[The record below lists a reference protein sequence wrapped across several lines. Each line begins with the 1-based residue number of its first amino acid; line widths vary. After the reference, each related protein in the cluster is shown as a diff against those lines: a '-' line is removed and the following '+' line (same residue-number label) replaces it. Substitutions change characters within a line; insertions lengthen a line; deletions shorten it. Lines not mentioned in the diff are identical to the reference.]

1 MTMGQ
6 PDALAAAARELENER
21 RKNAIIQQLSL
32 VLNRPAPLKEKLDT
46 ILEVLDDRFGLKHT
60 MLLLPDPTHTRLGV
74 FSSRGFGTEG
84 IGAEVKFGE
93 GIIGVVALRRKKL
106 RLANISRA
114 RIYYSMVAEK
124 SSAQP
129 DVVLPGLPNV
139 ESQLALP
146 LLVNDELIAVL
157 STESTDL
164 NFFSA
169 EDEAFLM
176 TLSQLIA
183 LSIQNAVVMEQL
195 EQKVRE
201 RTAALEVQKQEL
213 ERANASK
220 DRLFAIIGHDLRSP
234 AASLQST
241 AQLMQYYQSK
251 GNTGNLPELGSRIV
265 KAATSINHLLD
276 NLLNW
281 ALTQSGDLQLQPEP
295 IDGAALLAEVME
307 IYGETAAAKGI
318 QVALVNPGDVCLRAD
333 RNAALT
339 ILRNLLGNALKFTRP
354 GGNVR
359 ISLRCGDGVAEI
371 EIADDGVGIS
381 PERMAGL
388 YELREN
394 KSTRGTAREK
404 GTGLG
409 LVLVKE
415 MVHLSG
421 GALSVTST
429 PGAGTTASLTL
440 PLHSQ

>member
-1 MTMGQ
+1 MEQ
-6 PDALAAAARELENER
+6 PPALSPLARELENER

-46 ILEVLDDRFGLKHT
+46 ILEVLDDRFGLRHT
-60 MLLLPDPTHTRLGV
+60 MLLLPDPDQPRLQV
-74 FSSRGFGTEG
+74 FSSRGFGAVG
-84 IGAEVKFGE
+84 IGAIVKFGE

-114 RIYYSMVAEK
+114 RIYYSLMADK
-124 SSAQP
+124 QP
-129 DVVLPGLPNV
+129 TGPEVVLPGLPNV

-157 STESTDL
+157 SAESTDL
-164 NFFSA
+164 NFFSP
-169 EDEAFLM
+169 EDEEFLM

-183 LSIQNAVVMEQL
+183 LSIQNAVVMERL

-251 GNTGNLPELGSRIV
+251 GATGNLTELGSRIV

-281 ALTQSGDLQLQPEP
+281 ALTQSGDLQLQPEA
-295 IDGAALLAEVME
+295 IDGAALVAEVVE
-307 IYGETAAAKGI
+307 IYGETAAAKHI
-318 QVALVNPGDVCLRAD
+318 HVSLLASGDVLLRAD

-359 ISLRCGDGVAEI
+359 ISLRKGDEAAQI
-371 EIADDGVGIS
+371 EIADDGVGIA
-381 PERMAGL
+381 PERMADL
-388 YELREN
+388 YELRDN

-421 GALSVTST
+421 GTLSVTST
-429 PGAGTTASLTL
+429 PGAGTTVSLTL
-440 PLHSQ
+440 PLHA

>member
-1 MTMGQ
+1 MEQ
-6 PDALAAAARELENER
+6 PPALQPLARELENER

-32 VLNRPAPLKEKLDT
+32 VLNRPTSLKEKLDT

-60 MLLLPDPTHTRLGV
+60 MLLLPDPDQPRLRV
-74 FSSRGFGTEG
+74 FSSRGFGAAG

-114 RIYYSMVAEK
+114 RIYYSLMADK
-124 SSAQP
+124 QPAGP

-157 STESTDL
+157 SAESTDL
-164 NFFSA
+164 NFFSP
-169 EDEAFLM
+169 EDEEFLM

-183 LSIQNAVVMEQL
+183 LSIQNAVVMERL

-251 GNTGNLPELGSRIV
+251 GNTSNLPELGSRIV

-281 ALTQSGDLQLQPEP
+281 ALTLSGDLQLQPEP
-295 IDGAALLAEVME
+295 IDGAALVAEVVE

-318 QVALVNPGDVCLRAD
+318 HIELLAPECVSLWAD

-359 ISLRCGDGVAEI
+359 ISLRQGPEAAQI

-421 GALSVTST
+421 GALSVAST
-429 PGAGTTASLTL
+429 PGAGTTALLTL
-440 PLHSQ
+440 PLHA

>member
-1 MTMGQ
+1 MEQ
-6 PDALAAAARELENER
+6 PPALHPLARELENER

-32 VLNRPAPLKEKLDT
+32 VLNRPTPLKEKLDT
-46 ILEVLDDRFGLKHT
+46 ILEVLDDRFGLRHA
-60 MLLLPDPTHTRLGV
+60 MLLLPDPDQPRLRV
-74 FSSRGFGTEG
+74 FSSRGFDAAG

-114 RIYYSMVAEK
+114 RIYYSLMADK
-124 SSAQP
+124 QTTGP

-157 STESTDL
+157 SVESTDL
-164 NFFSA
+164 NFFSP
-169 EDEAFLM
+169 EDEEFLM

-183 LSIQNAVVMEQL
+183 LSIQNAVVMERL

-241 AQLMQYYQSK
+241 AQLMQYYQHK

-295 IDGAALLAEVME
+295 IDGTALVTEVME
-307 IYGETAAAKGI
+307 IYGETAAAKGLDLSLAAPDP
-318 QVALVNPGDVCLRAD
+318 VSLRAD

-359 ISLRCGDGVAEI
+359 ISLRRGAGAAEI
-371 EIADDGVGIS
+371 EVADDGVGIA
-381 PERMAGL
+381 PERMAYL

-415 MVHLSG
+415 MVQLSG
-421 GALSVTST
+421 GAIAVTST
-429 PGAGTTASLTL
+429 PGAGTTVSLTL
-440 PLHSQ
+440 PLHA

>member
-1 MTMGQ
+1 
-6 PDALAAAARELENER
+6 
-21 RKNAIIQQLSL
+21 
-32 VLNRPAPLKEKLDT
+32 
-46 ILEVLDDRFGLKHT
+46 
-60 MLLLPDPTHTRLGV
+60 
-74 FSSRGFGTEG
+74 
-84 IGAEVKFGE
+84 
-93 GIIGVVALRRKKL
+93 
-106 RLANISRA
+106 
-114 RIYYSMVAEK
+114 
-124 SSAQP
+124 
-129 DVVLPGLPNV
+129 
-139 ESQLALP
+139 
-146 LLVNDELIAVL
+146 
-157 STESTDL
+157 
-164 NFFSA
+164 
-169 EDEAFLM
+169 M

-183 LSIQNAVVMEQL
+183 LSIQNAVVMERL

-251 GNTGNLPELGSRIV
+251 GATGNLTELGSRIV

-281 ALTQSGDLQLQPEP
+281 ALTQSGDLQLQPEA
-295 IDGAALLAEVME
+295 IDGAALVAEVVE
-307 IYGETAAAKGI
+307 IYGETAAAKHI
-318 QVALVNPGDVCLRAD
+318 HVSLLASGDVLLRAD

-359 ISLRCGDGVAEI
+359 ISLRKGDEAAQI
-371 EIADDGVGIS
+371 EIADDGVGIA
-381 PERMAGL
+381 PERMADL
-388 YELREN
+388 YELRDN

-421 GALSVTST
+421 GTLSVTST

-440 PLHSQ
+440 PLHA